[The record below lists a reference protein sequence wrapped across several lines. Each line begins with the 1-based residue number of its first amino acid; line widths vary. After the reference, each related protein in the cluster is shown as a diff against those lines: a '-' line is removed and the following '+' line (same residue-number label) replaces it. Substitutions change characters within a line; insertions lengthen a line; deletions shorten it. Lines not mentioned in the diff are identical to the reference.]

1 MARMYSKYIMH
12 VAAGHRVAHDS
23 AYQTRL
29 APSPECVDVC
39 AYGCVCVYTVCV
51 YGSEIQARGLSPTHL
66 QQQRN
71 DGKSCLVLA
80 PTQTRMQSS
89 GGYGARDW

>member
-1 MARMYSKYIMH
+1 MH

-39 AYGCVCVYTVCV
+39 VRMDACVCVYRMCV
-51 YGSEIQARGLSPTHL
+51 
-66 QQQRN
+66 
-71 DGKSCLVLA
+71 
-80 PTQTRMQSS
+80 
-89 GGYGARDW
+89 W

>member
-1 MARMYSKYIMH
+1 MC
-12 VAAGHRVAHDS
+12 G
-23 AYQTRL
+23 
-29 APSPECVDVC
+29 CVCVWVR
-39 AYGCVCVYTVCV
+39 VCVYTVCV
-51 YGSEIQARGLSPTHL
+51 YGSEIQARGSSPTHL